1 MLVMRL
7 RRRLRSFLQFVPT
20 LGLWSMAA
28 FWVVGLYAQQQVSQ
42 KQDVVLVA
50 DVDSLIHPVSAEYIA
65 QTLDRAAD
73 EEAELVVLMLKTPGG
88 LVDSTREINTSIIE
102 SETPVVV
109 YVGPSG
115 TRAASAGFL
124 ITIAADIAAMAPG
137 THIGAAHPVSATP
150 ARYARDF
157 PSIPFD
163 DYSRPGTG
171 ERPLNPLSQWQ
182 GLFPSGSNP
191 AVNEVLN
198 KVLVQL

>member
-115 TRAASAGFL
+115 TGAASAGFL

-137 THIGAAHPVSATP
+137 THIGAAHPVS
-150 ARYARDF
+150 
-157 PSIPFD
+157 
-163 DYSRPGTG
+163 GTCLLYTSDAAD
-171 ERPLNPLSQWQ
+171 E
-182 GLFPSGSNP
+182 
-191 AVNEVLN
+191 
-198 KVLVQL
+198 